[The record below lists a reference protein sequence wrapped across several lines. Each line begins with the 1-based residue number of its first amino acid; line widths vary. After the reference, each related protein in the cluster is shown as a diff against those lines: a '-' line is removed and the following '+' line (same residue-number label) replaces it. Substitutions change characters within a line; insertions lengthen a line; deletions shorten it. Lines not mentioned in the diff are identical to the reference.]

1 MRLGFL
7 GCGTIASAVVRG
19 LAGKGHQITVSE
31 RSKAH
36 SAMLAKAFGDVT
48 AAGNQAVID
57 ASDVIFL
64 GLLAETA
71 EGILKEL
78 AFREDQRVISFM
90 AGADLCRVAE
100 LTAPAEAASVMIP
113 FPGIALGGSPV
124 MVLGD
129 TALVGWI
136 FEPDNRVF
144 ALQDGAELNAYLSA
158 QAVLSPAVRLVGDA
172 AEWLGNRVSDKAQG
186 EAFLRMLVSTSL
198 QASGCAELIDALNTP
213 EGYNQRLRL
222 HMEKAGLRT
231 SLAEGLS
238 AIEH

>member
-90 AGADLCRVAE
+90 LC
-100 LTAPAEAASVMIP
+100 S
-113 FPGIALGGSPV
+113 
-124 MVLGD
+124 
-129 TALVGWI
+129 
-136 FEPDNRVF
+136 
-144 ALQDGAELNAYLSA
+144 Q
-158 QAVLSPAVRLVGDA
+158 
-172 AEWLGNRVSDKAQG
+172 
-186 EAFLRMLVSTSL
+186 
-198 QASGCAELIDALNTP
+198 
-213 EGYNQRLRL
+213 
-222 HMEKAGLRT
+222 GLRKST
-231 SLAEGLS
+231 TLGCLVVMGACGC
-238 AIEH
+238 